1 MALHSLVGPWLSVPR
16 LQACLS
22 PARTEISFKGTAP
35 DRGRPGFCQACWRPD
50 CPWDQM
56 EKEDS
61 KLQSQTCSLPV
72 ADGSTELGV
81 LPVLSGMNEKKK
93 NLSRFRGLL
102 VCAPGLLRCEE
113 TSCRLLGE
121 PGTPLPDS
129 GCVGTRHSP
138 HGSSRLEWQL
148 RPLVLD
154 P

>member
-1 MALHSLVGPWLSVPR
+1 MDLHSLVGPWLSVPR

-93 NLSRFRGLL
+93 PLAL
-102 VCAPGLLRCEE
+102 
-113 TSCRLLGE
+113 
-121 PGTPLPDS
+121 PGTS
-129 GCVGTRHSP
+129 GVCSRSP
-138 HGSSRLEWQL
+138 QMRRDQL
-148 RPLVLD
+148 
-154 P
+154 

>member
-1 MALHSLVGPWLSVPR
+1 
-16 LQACLS
+16 
-22 PARTEISFKGTAP
+22 
-35 DRGRPGFCQACWRPD
+35 
-50 CPWDQM
+50 M

-81 LPVLSGMNEKKK
+81 LPVLSGMNEKK

-121 PGTPLPDS
+121 PGTPSLTPAAWALGTAHVGHRGWS
-129 GCVGTRHSP
+129 GS
-138 HGSSRLEWQL
+138 
-148 RPLVLD
+148 
-154 P
+154 